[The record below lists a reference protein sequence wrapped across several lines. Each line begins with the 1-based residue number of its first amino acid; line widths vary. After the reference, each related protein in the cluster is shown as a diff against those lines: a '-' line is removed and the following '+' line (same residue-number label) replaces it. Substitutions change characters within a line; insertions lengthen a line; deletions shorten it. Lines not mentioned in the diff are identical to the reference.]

1 MEEKKAIPPG
11 HMTVGELAKRMGV
24 TVRTL
29 QYYDKQGLL
38 SPSSISEGGR
48 RLYTDKDM
56 VKLHQIL
63 SLKHLGFALE
73 DIKNRLIPL
82 ESPDEVA
89 QALAGQAEAI
99 RMKIDDLRETL
110 REVEALREEV
120 VCMQEVDFR
129 KYADIIVNLQMKN
142 EYYWLIKHFD
152 GRTLEHIR
160 TRFDR
165 DSGMAFFENFQKLQE
180 EAISLQEK
188 GVDAAGAEGQ
198 DFARRYWEMIEEFT
212 QKDDS
217 MLTDLMQMGKSEDLE
232 PSWRKKQE
240 LANAFIGPALDHY
253 FAAEGIQPFQEGR
266 DE

>member
-1 MEEKKAIPPG
+1 
-11 HMTVGELAKRMGV
+11 
-24 TVRTL
+24 
-29 QYYDKQGLL
+29 
-38 SPSSISEGGR
+38 
-48 RLYTDKDM
+48 
-56 VKLHQIL
+56 
-63 SLKHLGFALE
+63 
-73 DIKNRLIPL
+73 
-82 ESPDEVA
+82 
-89 QALAGQAEAI
+89 
-99 RMKIDDLRETL
+99 
-110 REVEALREEV
+110 
-120 VCMQEVDFR
+120 
-129 KYADIIVNLQMKN
+129 
-142 EYYWLIKHFD
+142 
-152 GRTLEHIR
+152 
-160 TRFDR
+160 
-165 DSGMAFFENFQKLQE
+165 MAFFETFQKLQE